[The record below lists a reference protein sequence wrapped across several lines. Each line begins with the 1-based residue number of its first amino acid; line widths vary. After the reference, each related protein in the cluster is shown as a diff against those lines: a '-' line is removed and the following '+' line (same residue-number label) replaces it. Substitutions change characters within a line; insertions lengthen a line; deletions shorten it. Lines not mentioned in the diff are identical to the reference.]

1 MDRIQNFNERRYLLY
16 WQFAVSVKK
25 TVIFALPLK
34 LFDPQ
39 RRRSPIV
46 PLRQSWRLAS
56 SDGRLYNKST
66 RVFVNGSSRKALCF
80 TADYYFFAIRSLRS
94 LGRLPSQADKRTHR
108 AVTSRQLKLSAKNTD
123 KSHWQIGTLQVR
135 NLQLTKVRG

>member
-66 RVFVNGSSRKALCF
+66 RVFVNGTTVYEL
-80 TADYYFFAIRSLRS
+80 SLI
-94 LGRLPSQADKRTHR
+94 H
-108 AVTSRQLKLSAKNTD
+108 
-123 KSHWQIGTLQVR
+123 I
-135 NLQLTKVRG
+135 